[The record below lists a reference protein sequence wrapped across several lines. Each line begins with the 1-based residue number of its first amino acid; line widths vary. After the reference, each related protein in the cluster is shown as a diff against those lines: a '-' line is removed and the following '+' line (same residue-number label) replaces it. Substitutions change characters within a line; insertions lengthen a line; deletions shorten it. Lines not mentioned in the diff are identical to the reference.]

1 MDKNIL
7 ILTESGTQIGMGH
20 ITRCLSIAQEFQKQG
35 WNVRILLDSDVPNP
49 DTQLIK
55 MCIWSNWDALLPNLN
70 WAIMVLIDSY
80 RISLAY
86 FEKIYSCSRNTAI
99 IDDSPHRLYSN
110 GIVIDWTIGAEKN
123 STMKHGVIP
132 LLGIQ
137 YCALRTAFQT
147 PVPRTINKN
156 ISSVMITFGGSDVR
170 KLTFPFVH
178 HFTSYYPDIAMNVVV
193 GPGCQDVQRLLDFKC
208 PNLTIHSNCNDIQ
221 MASIMKS
228 VDIAVC
234 GGGQTLYELVSQSV
248 PSFAVCLV
256 ADQMQDI
263 SGFANENCVVF
274 VADWNDEKLFEKFD
288 KLVDKYRSFTSRN
301 KLAENCKRQIDGN
314 GVRRLV
320 AKLNRVCEGVDE

>member
-1 MDKNIL
+1 MEKNIL

-20 ITRCLSIAQEFQKQG
+20 ITRCLSIAQEFKKQG
-35 WNVRILLDSDVPNP
+35 WNVRILLDSDIPNS
-49 DTQLIK
+49 DSHFIEMRL
-55 MCIWSNWDALLPNLN
+55 WSNWDILLPNLG
-70 WAIMVLIDSY
+70 WATLVLIDSY
-80 RISLAY
+80 RMSLAY
-86 FEKIYSCSRNTAI
+86 YEKIYSCSRNTAV

-110 GIVIDWTIGAEKN
+110 GIVIDWTIGAERTSSMN
-123 STMKHGVIP
+123 HGVIP

-137 YCALRTAFQT
+137 YCALRSAFQT
-147 PVPRTINKN
+147 PVSRTVHKN

-170 KLTFPFVH
+170 KLTIPFVR
-178 HFTSYYPDIAMNVVV
+178 HFTSCYPDIAMNVVV
-193 GPGCQDVQRLLDFKC
+193 GPGCQDLQRLMDFDC
-208 PNLTIHSNCNDIQ
+208 QNLTIHSNCNDMQ
-221 MASIMKS
+221 MAAIMRS
-228 VDIAVC
+228 ADIAIC

-288 KLVDKYRSFTSRN
+288 KLVDKYWSSACRN
-301 KLAENCKRQIDGN
+301 VLVENCKRQIDGN

-320 AKLNRVCEGVDE
+320 SRLNGICEGVEG